1 MTIFT
6 SLLPDT
12 MSNYLAYKGFT
23 NVRYFDIGTP
33 RMDNVSKLFG
43 IIPDYGIFSKE
54 ATQDWSGPLFDAEY
68 AAYLTEG
75 PGFLSLITMAAQE
88 YYRGDILWVYFY
100 PSGEL
105 MECIIDDLIRLLFGR
120 YGIESSIVN
129 DVEDLIYLD
138 LNNSLSINGLNIISA
153 DIERAMS
160 ISPNMIKE
168 IELRCNSN

>member
-1 MTIFT
+1 
-6 SLLPDT
+6 
-12 MSNYLAYKGFT
+12 
-23 NVRYFDIGTP
+23 
-33 RMDNVSKLFG
+33 
-43 IIPDYGIFSKE
+43 
-54 ATQDWSGPLFDAEY
+54 
-68 AAYLTEG
+68 
-75 PGFLSLITMAAQE
+75 
-88 YYRGDILWVYFY
+88 
-100 PSGEL
+100 

-138 LNNSLSINGLNIISA
+138 LNNSLSINGLNIISS